1 MAGSSRLTVADAA
14 RILDRSTEQVRRY
27 LREGV
32 LPGERIGN
40 QWFISQ
46 ADLDHMLETRQRG
59 ASLAEL
65 ILAADRD
72 PLGAVIGGVIIGI
85 AQEVSTPFVGF
96 TYKIAIGFVVMLLVL
111 LVRPEGLF
119 VARARV
125 R

>member
-72 PLGAVIGGVIIGI
+72 PLGAVIGIGGSGGSEI
-85 AQEVSTPFVGF
+85 ALGATAYLQ
-96 TYKIAIGFVVMLLVL
+96 ALVTA
-111 LVRPEGLF
+111 EQS
-119 VARARV
+119 
-125 R
+125 